1 MTTIDAAFAK
11 ARAGSHEAFAD
22 WMGGVELPIRLA
34 LRRFAQA
41 VDVEAVV
48 QETLLRMWLL
58 SQDKERDLT
67 GENASLR
74 FAIGVARNIARSE
87 ARRWGREQLLP
98 PEDLPEASVDPEPLS
113 DPGLR
118 RAIAECLA
126 RVAAKPLRALRAR
139 MDLGGLTSDRDI
151 AQGLRMTLNTFLQNI
166 VRARKQVA
174 ACLERKGISLEEA
187 LS

>member
-1 MTTIDAAFAK
+1 VTPIDAAFAK
-11 ARAGSHEAFAD
+11 ARAGSHEGFAD
-22 WMGGVELPIRLA
+22 WMGSVELPIRLS
-34 LRRFAQA
+34 LRCFAQA

-58 SQDKERDLT
+58 SQEGAREWD

-98 PEDLPEASVDPEPLS
+98 SEDFPEPAVDPEPLS
-113 DPGLR
+113 DHGLR
-118 RAIAECLA
+118 RAISECLA
-126 RVAAKPLRALRAR
+126 RVAAKPRAALRAR
-139 MDLGGLTSDRDI
+139 MDFGGLQPDRDM
-151 AQGLRMTLNTFLQNI
+151 ARSLRMTLNTFLQNI

-174 ACLERKGISLEEA
+174 ACLERKGISLEEV

>member
-1 MTTIDAAFAK
+1 VTTIDAAFAK
-11 ARAGSHEAFAD
+11 ARAGGHEAFAD
-22 WMGGVELPIRLA
+22 WMGGVELPIRLS

-58 SQDKERDLT
+58 SQEKGRELS

-98 PEDLPEASVDPEPLS
+98 PEDLPEAAVDPEPPS

-118 RAIAECLA
+118 RAITECLA
-126 RVAAKPLRALRAR
+126 RVAAKPRKALRAR
-139 MDLGGLTSDRDI
+139 MDFGGLMPDRDI
-151 AQGLRMTLNTFLQNI
+151 AQSLRMTLNAFLQNI
-166 VRARKQVA
+166 VRARRQVA
-174 ACLERKGISLEEA
+174 ACLGRKGISLEEA